1 MQIASYKILILD
13 AAQRAA
19 LACTR
24 ALGQNS
30 QLIIYTAEN
39 ATRALASESR
49 YCHQHFQSP
58 NPVSTPEEY
67 LDWLDNLCRQENFSL
82 VIPITEI
89 SSQLIL
95 MNHQRL
101 SHVHLPFASYQQ
113 VMQLAHKGELVKLA
127 TSLNITVPHTHFCSS
142 INDVDYAALQYPL
155 VIKPCLSRIFTG
167 SEWINTQVKIIHSQ
181 EELQSTLKAS
191 KYIGN
196 YPFML
201 QEFIPGHGAGIFC
214 LFNRGKPYAF
224 FAHNRLRE
232 KPPEGGIS
240 VLSESAE
247 INPEL
252 KQIATDLLT
261 AANWHGVAMVE
272 FRMNPEG
279 KAYLMEVNT
288 RFWGSLQLSI
298 DAGVNFP
305 AMLVANELNLPN
317 MPPTH
322 YKVGQKLRWLLGD
335 LDSLYLV
342 LKSSRPWQ
350 AKAKRVLQ
358 FLKPGWFHTWHEINR
373 WNDLSP
379 AWFELK
385 TYIKQLLKK
394 G

>member
-1 MQIASYKILILD
+1 MLHHKILVLD
-13 AAQRAA
+13 ASQRAA
-19 LACTR
+19 LACVR

-30 QLIIYTAEN
+30 QFIIFTAEN
-39 ATRALASESR
+39 TARALAGESSYSSR
-49 YCHQHFQSP
+49 HFHSP
-58 NPVSTPEEY
+58 CPVTNPTEY
-67 LDWLDNLCRQENFSL
+67 IDWLDQICRQENFSL

-95 MNHQRL
+95 MNQNKL
-101 SHVHLPFASYQQ
+101 SHLRLPFASYTQ

-127 TSLNITVPHTHFCSS
+127 DKLNIPAPRTQFFSS
-142 INDVDYAALQYPL
+142 GDEVDYTQLQYPL
-155 VIKPCLSRIFTG
+155 VIKPCLSRIFTE
-167 SEWINTQVKIIHSQ
+167 SKWINTQVKIIRS
-181 EELQSTLKAS
+181 EAELQSALKTTDYLA
-191 KYIGN
+191 N
-196 YPFML
+196 NAFML

-214 LFNRGKPYAF
+214 LFNQGKPYAF

-240 VLSESAE
+240 VLCESAA

-261 AANWHGVAMVE
+261 EVNWHGVAMIE
-272 FRMNPEG
+272 FRINPEG

-298 DAGVNFP
+298 DSGVNFP
-305 AMLVANELNLPN
+305 VMLVANELNLPN
-317 MPPTH
+317 SPPAS
-322 YKVGQKLRWLLGD
+322 YKVGQKLRWFLGD
-335 LDSLYLV
+335 LDRLYLV

-350 AKAKRVLQ
+350 TKLKQAMQ
-358 FLKPGWFHTWHEINR
+358 FIKPDFFHTRHEINR
-373 WNDLSP
+373 WNDLAP